1 MRLTRTLAFAT
12 LFLSMAA
19 LLAAC
24 GGRERKR
31 INPPSASLQELVA
44 QANGQWQLKLR
55 LQNFSSV
62 PITFDNIDGN
72 LTIGGQSAGSFSSA
86 PAISIGPE
94 TSDIV
99 VLTMKPSLE
108 AKTTVATALAV
119 GQSLPYRIEGR
130 IRSHD
135 PNRDDQFKF
144 ESALS
149 PAPGLPGVMR

>member
-1 MRLTRTLAFAT
+1 MRLTRIIAAISL
-12 LFLSMAA
+12 LSAAA
-19 LLAAC
+19 LLTAC
-24 GGRERKR
+24 GGGERKR
-31 INPPSASLQELVA
+31 INPPTASLQELVA
-44 QANGQWQLKLR
+44 QPNGQWQLKLR

-62 PITFDNIDGN
+62 PITFDNVDGK
-72 LTIGGQSAGSFSSA
+72 LTIGGQDAGAFSQA

-108 AKTTVATALAV
+108 AKAAVATALAV
-119 GQSLPYRIEGR
+119 GQSLPYKLSGR
-130 IRSHD
+130 IRSHE
-135 PNRDDQFKF
+135 PNRDDEFKF

>member
-1 MRLTRTLAFAT
+1 MRPFRNLVLA
-12 LFLSMAA
+12 S
-19 LLAAC
+19 LLLGTAILLVAC

-31 INPPSASLQELVA
+31 INPPTASLQELVA

-55 LQNFSSV
+55 LQNFSSI
-62 PITFDNIDGN
+62 PITFDNVDGK
-72 LTIGGQSAGSFSSA
+72 LTIGGQAAGSFSSA

-94 TSDIV
+94 TSDVV

-108 AKTTVATALAV
+108 AKTMVATALAA
-119 GQSLPYRIEGR
+119 GQSLPYRVEGR
-130 IRSHD
+130 IRTHE
-135 PNRDDQFKF
+135 PNRDDPFKF